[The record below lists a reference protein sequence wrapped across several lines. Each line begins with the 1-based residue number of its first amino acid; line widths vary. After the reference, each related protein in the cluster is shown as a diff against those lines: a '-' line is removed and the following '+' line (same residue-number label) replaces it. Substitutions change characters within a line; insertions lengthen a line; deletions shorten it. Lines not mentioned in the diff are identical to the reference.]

1 MAVFNQQLETVNEM
15 VENEAF
21 NDAKDVLMAS
31 QNAFKPAYLRFLVA
45 RKTNAAQDYIEQ
57 QIDNFVENRI
67 GQIQTLIRANRNRI
81 DDYTWSLIVEA
92 MEYRPDHEGLN
103 ELRRQYIEQ

>member
-1 MAVFNQQLETVNEM
+1 MAVFNQQIETMSEM

-21 NDAKDVLMAS
+21 NEAKEFLMTS
-31 QNAFKPAYLRFLVA
+31 QNAFKPAYLRFIVA
-45 RKTNAAQDYIEQ
+45 RKTHAAQEYIEQ
-57 QIDNFVENRI
+57 QIDNFIENRI
-67 GQIQTLIRANRNRI
+67 VQIQTLIRANRDRI

-103 ELRRQYIEQ
+103 ELRQKYIAQ